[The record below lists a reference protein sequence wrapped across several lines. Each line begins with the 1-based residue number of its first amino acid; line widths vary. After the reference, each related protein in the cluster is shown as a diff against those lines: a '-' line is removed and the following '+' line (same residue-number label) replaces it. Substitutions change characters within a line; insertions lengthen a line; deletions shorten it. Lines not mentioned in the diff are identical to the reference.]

1 MIEADSNAMDVKRDL
16 LNQRMK
22 ERHQQREMEISRCFE
37 SREGWQ
43 TLQFNLLYF
52 FRNVSSS
59 EKSTEE
65 LVLIFYK
72 DLDPEVE
79 EVTCATLWICFL
91 DVIFY
96 LQIESMMGKIGSL
109 NEAEVGTELDNIVIK
124 LQKIQV
130 QHFLQ
135 GIYPVFP
142 NVFLGHGF

>member
-1 MIEADSNAMDVKRDL
+1 MANIAILFTL
-16 LNQRMK
+16 L
-22 ERHQQREMEISRCFE
+22 
-37 SREGWQ
+37 
-43 TLQFNLLYF
+43 

-79 EVTCATLWICFL
+79 EVTSATLWICFL
-91 DVIFY
+91 DIIFY

-130 QHFLQ
+130 QQFLQ
-135 GIYPVFP
+135 GIYPVFH